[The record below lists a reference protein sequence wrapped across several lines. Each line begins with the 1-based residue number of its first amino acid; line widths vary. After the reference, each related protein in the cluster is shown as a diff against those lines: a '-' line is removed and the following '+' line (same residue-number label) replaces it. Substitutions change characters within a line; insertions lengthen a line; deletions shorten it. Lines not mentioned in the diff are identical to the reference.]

1 MHAVEFG
8 RWSLRGRWSRLV
20 CVALVMLFGVSL
32 CAASGNPP
40 TISVEPAS
48 QTVVAGN
55 PATFSVTASGDGAL
69 SYQWQY
75 YSSSAGWVPFGA
87 GTGTTSA
94 VMTTNP
100 APAAANGMQFR
111 VVVTNTLNGTTTTAT
126 SSTATLN
133 VNSHLMVIVS
143 RN

>member
-1 MHAVEFG
+1 VN
-8 RWSLRGRWSRLV
+8 S
-20 CVALVMLFGVSL
+20 
-32 CAASGNPP
+32 PP
-40 TISVEPAS
+40 TITVQPAS

-75 YSSSAGWVPFGA
+75 LSSSAGWVAFGA
-87 GTGTTSA
+87 GTGTASA

-100 APAAANGMQFR
+100 APAAANGMQLR